1 MSIFGEKAVKQRR
14 RVSVGILVVA
24 ACLVG
29 FVGGRVSF
37 QWQYPITKEA
47 TFRNLSYAYKE
58 IMNNYLNGAD
68 SKALIEG
75 AAEGMVA
82 SLDDPYSMYL
92 SGDKG
97 EQYMKSYEDHFVG
110 IGIEIREQDGDF
122 IIEDTIKGAPAEKSG
137 LKSGDTFIT
146 VDGKK
151 TKGITLAELKQLVQ
165 GKEGTVAKLMIN
177 REGLKEPLEVS
188 VTRGA
193 VPVHTVASH
202 MDKNNIGEIDVTRFA
217 EKTDEEFKEA
227 LDSLQKQGMKGLLID
242 LRGNPGGLLDPTIQ
256 IAQNFVPKGKVIV
269 QVVYKGEKQI
279 ITHKSEQTTPWKVPI
294 AILVDA
300 HTASSAEVL
309 TAALKDTAGATV
321 IGEKTFGKGIVQNF
335 RQLKDGSVLKL
346 TEAQWRSPN
355 GQWIHKKGI
364 VPTVRV
370 EAPAYAELPR
380 LPAGLHLKAG
390 DYGEKVQ
397 IAQTMLQT
405 LGYNVGVG
413 KGIYDTDTA
422 EAVKKFQRDEALPN
436 SGVLNDKS
444 AYRITLRL
452 TEKFK
457 AQDPQRNKALA
468 LLEAAEK

>member
-14 RVSVGILVVA
+14 RVSAGILVAA
-24 ACLVG
+24 ACLIG
-29 FVGGRVSF
+29 FVGGRISF
-37 QWQYPITKEA
+37 EWQYPITKDA
-47 TFRNLSYAYKE
+47 TFGNLSYAYKE
-58 IMNNYLNGAD
+58 IRNNYLNGAD
-68 SKALIEG
+68 SKALIDG
-75 AAEGMVA
+75 ATEGMVA
-82 SLDDPYSMYL
+82 SLEDPYSVYL

-97 EQYMKSYEDHFVG
+97 EQYMQSYEDHFVG

-137 LKSGDTFIT
+137 LKSGDVFIT

-151 TKGITLAELKQLVQ
+151 TKGITLTELKQLVQ
-165 GKEGTVAKLMIN
+165 GKEGSTAKLTVS
-177 REGLKEPLEVS
+177 REGLKEPLEIS
-188 VTRGA
+188 VIRGA
-193 VPVHTVASH
+193 VPVHTVTSQL
-202 MDKNNIGEIDVTRFA
+202 DKNKIGEIIITRFA
-217 EKTDEEFKEA
+217 EKTADEFNEA
-227 LDSLQKQGMKGLLID
+227 IESLQKQGMKGLLID

-256 IAQNFVPKGKVIV
+256 IARRFVPKDKVIV

-279 ITHKSEQTTPWKVPI
+279 ITHKSDQETPWKLPI

-364 VPTVRV
+364 APTLSV

-380 LPAGLHLKAG
+380 LPTGLQLKIG

-397 IAQTMLQT
+397 TAQTMLQT
-405 LGYNVGVG
+405 LGYSVGAG
-413 KGIYDTDTA
+413 KGVYDEATS
-422 EAVKKFQRDEALPN
+422 EAVKAFQRDEGLPE
-436 SGVLNDKS
+436 SGVLNDKT
-444 AYRITLRL
+444 AYRITTHLL
-452 TEKFK
+452 EKYK
-457 AQDPQRNKALA
+457 LEDPQRNKALA
-468 LLEAAEK
+468 VLTAAE